1 MTSETTSSPFTTSVR
16 VGGVDYSYC
25 ISNLG
30 KLDNFIVASFGGCA
44 DWSLSMIV
52 PYLGIIQYPIYIYVL
67 AIAEVG
73 LEPTTC

>member
-1 MTSETTSSPFTTSVR
+1 MCAWEEWTIATASPTW
-16 VGGVDYSYC
+16 
-25 ISNLG
+25 G
-30 KLDNFIVASFGGCA
+30 KLDNSVVASFGGCA